1 MGSRRKTTTLVNST
15 YKEMLNV
22 KFPTR
27 QIAQALCGGLAL
39 DDIIAAAL
47 KDLIALT
54 DSRAV
59 GLWRLEGDS
68 LVLVGFAATP
78 DMSQEVQE
86 GFAEATKTV
95 SLTQTRL
102 GIVCAVNRRQPA
114 VAVVNAKP
122 DGLVDSAGWLA
133 KFQAVQ
139 SLSVPIIHQEKII
152 GVLALSTANPFAEG
166 DEIWQL
172 LTGLAERIGQ

>member
-1 MGSRRKTTTLVNST
+1 MN
-15 YKEMLNV
+15 
-22 KFPTR
+22 FPTR
-27 QIAQALCGGLAL
+27 QIAQALRGGSAL
-39 DDIIAAAL
+39 DDIIDTAL

-59 GLWRLEGDS
+59 GLWRVEGEA
-68 LVLVGFAATP
+68 LLLVGFAAKP
-78 DMSQEVQE
+78 DMPKDIQKS
-86 GFAEATKTV
+86 FADATRKV

-102 GIVCAVNRRQPA
+102 GIVSAVLARAPA
-114 VAVVNAKP
+114 VAVVNAGP
-122 DGLVDSAGWLA
+122 EGLVASAGWLA
-133 KFQAVQ
+133 KFEAVQ
-139 SLSVPIIHQEKII
+139 SLSVPILHQAKII